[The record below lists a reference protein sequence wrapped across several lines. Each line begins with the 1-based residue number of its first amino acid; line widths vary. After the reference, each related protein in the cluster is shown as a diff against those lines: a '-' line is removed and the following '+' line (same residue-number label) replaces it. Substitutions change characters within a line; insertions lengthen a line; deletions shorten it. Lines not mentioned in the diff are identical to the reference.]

1 MPKIIPAFNNKGPLA
16 DLVAESISVI
26 IPTYNEKDSLVHLI
40 KSLKRVLQDYQNWEV
55 LFIDDGSTDDSIELL
70 TEIVNNE
77 SGFKLVQLHRNYGK
91 SAALAE
97 GFKVATGDYIITMDA
112 DLQDDPQEIPNLIS
126 KLEEGYD
133 LVTGWKKNRKDPW
146 TKRIPSKI
154 ANFVTGLITGV
165 KVHDMNCGL
174 KIYRR
179 VVVKSIDIYGGRHR
193 YIPALAGQKR
203 FRVTE
208 IPVKHHRRQ
217 YGETKYGGSRLF
229 HGFFD
234 LITILFLNRY
244 TEKPLHLFGLFGL
257 FCISV
262 SFLSELY
269 VVFLKI
275 FLQHPFAKHF
285 AMMLFGAM
293 LFVLGLWFFS
303 IGLIGEMVA
312 QTTQDREDRVKQI
325 LGS

>member
-1 MPKIIPAFNNKGPLA
+1 MPKIIPTFNDKNPLTDA
-16 DLVAESISVI
+16 IAESISVV
-26 IPTYNEKDSLVHLI
+26 IPTYNEKDSLNQLA
-40 KSLKRVLQDYQNWEV
+40 KSLKTVLQAYQNWEV

-70 TEIVNNE
+70 TEISKNE

-154 ANFVTGLITGV
+154 ANFVTGLITNV

-179 VVVKSIDIYGGRHR
+179 AVVKSIDIYGGRHR

-208 IPVKHHRRQ
+208 IPVKHHKRQ
-217 YGETKYGGSRLF
+217 YGQTKYGGSRLF

-234 LITILFLNRY
+234 LVTILFLNRY
-244 TEKPLHLFGLFGL
+244 TEKPLYLFGLFGL
-257 FCISV
+257 FCIGA

-269 VVFLKI
+269 VIFLKI
-275 FLQHPFAKHF
+275 FLHHPFAKHF

-312 QTTQDREDRVKQI
+312 QTTQDREDRVKKI